1 MKRFIKVLTIVS
13 TVLLLAGC
21 DRASESEPSS
31 EISKNS
37 SFGDLSS
44 TDGAVSS
51 SSNSISDGTSEN
63 NNVQLNYEIFNG
75 LPKSDN
81 PLNTVNCKEFRPS
94 LLCYGDGNTFFMW
107 NGTVYKHDGKATKAL
122 FERNAYN
129 LNYKDGKLYFIE
141 NNSYDVNGNDY
152 VHIEGLLYYYDLNT
166 GVLEQISHESIS
178 QPIVVNNGF
187 FFTKYSTHDD
197 PFPTGIFQYDERT
210 KQSERLYDGWGYIE
224 YGGFRL
230 KYIPSDTPTFLFFKD
245 NKEYLLN
252 NISPSWDCIS
262 GDYYYFISQTD
273 GTLNR
278 LSMLTGKVTTLKPY
292 ESHHTDSFFDDKET
306 NFICQDYTI
315 LNDEIY
321 FIDDYSAVRKYNE
334 TTDDYTQI
342 GCKYAFR
349 YIYADEENIYGIACD
364 REENSINH
372 TFHFIKLTI
381 NGDTAEGE
389 ILA

>member
-1 MKRFIKVLTIVS
+1 MKRNAVFFLTTAVI
-13 TVLLLAGC
+13 LLSGC
-21 DRASESEPSS
+21 AHSIGETGDSSGTSALFPSS
-31 EISKNS
+31 NESSQNEFVETSTLNS
-37 SFGDLSS
+37 SD
-44 TDGAVSS
+44 
-51 SSNSISDGTSEN
+51 SEN
-63 NNVQLNYEIFNG
+63 YSEIVYEPFRG
-75 LPKSDN
+75 LPKDDEPIS
-81 PLNTVNCKEFRPS
+81 TVNCKEFRPS

-187 FFTKYSTHDD
+187 FFTKYSTHDA

-252 NISPSWDCIS
+252 NISPPSWDCIS

-292 ESHHTDSFFDDKET
+292 ESHHTDPLFDDKET